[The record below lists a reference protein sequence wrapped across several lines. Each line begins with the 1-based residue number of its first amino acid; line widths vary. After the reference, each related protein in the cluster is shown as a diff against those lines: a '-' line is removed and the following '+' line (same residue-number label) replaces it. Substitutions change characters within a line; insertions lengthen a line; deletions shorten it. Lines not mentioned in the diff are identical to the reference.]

1 MKGKVEVFSVCDGK
15 RTLVLEEDNLIMD
28 GAGETIVDM
37 LTTTSSIAL
46 SGDTTLS
53 AALDASNY
61 CIQGFTFGKGKA
73 GYLANAHNYKQHN
86 LLANANLTLSGD
98 SSYISFN
105 NVSGV
110 VALNRSLIDG
120 SSFVYKLQNLA
131 ATGGSVKWKTF
142 NMDADFY
149 ETTLGLPK
157 VFSVDVKID
166 MTSPLVSASDGYSRV
181 AIRINDQDASRDY
194 HFRFSKLD
202 TDPLSK
208 NIWEFNAFE
217 DTGTGKWAYVKSKG
231 NGWYRLVC
239 VLPPSEVT
247 NTLSQAVTN
256 LVSIFPGGLS
266 SFDGGGAFDWPET
279 GLSGGS
285 LLISRPSYNIG
296 SVPIEYFV
304 GDSNITTRESDASTL
319 PSLVYSVISAE
330 NINGGFFMP
339 SGGGTLSRNFTTYDA
354 IASLPEM
361 PNPNAE
367 KLQAITTTPYE
378 KETALVT
385 SIGHNL
391 NIGAFSEIEGT
402 SVSSYISP
410 EWALSNGMK
419 ALPVQKDLKLLGSFL
434 PKEEIQVG
442 LLSSL
447 NRQAYVNSI
456 AGPTLYGNGNGYNQ
470 ASSVDMNGY
479 VRVYYPTLGDL
490 PYRQNRVVCNY
501 EATDSDFSSTGK
513 VRFSTTM
520 NQWDRAYMNLFGG
533 IFQLGLYTLNVQ
545 ESRKKNKNSAYSSF
559 DKTVGIGDDLVFRLF
574 SSKTFNFDISHTSEG
589 VSGPIPNHRLE
600 INWTVD
606 FL

>member
-1 MKGKVEVFSVCDGK
+1 MKGKVEVFSVYDDK
-15 RTLVLEEDNLIMD
+15 RTLVFEEDNLIMD

-46 SGDTTLS
+46 SGDSIVS
-53 AALDASNY
+53 AVLDASNY
-61 CIQGFTFGKGKA
+61 CIQGFTFGKGEA

-86 LLANANLTLSGD
+86 LLVSSNLTLSGD
-98 SSYISFN
+98 SSYLSFN
-105 NVSGV
+105 NVSGIRS
-110 VALNRSLIDG
+110 LNRSLIDG

-131 ATGGSVKWKTF
+131 ATGGSIKWKTA
-142 NMDADFY
+142 NIDSTFY
-149 ETTLGLPK
+149 ENTLGLPK

-166 MTSPLVSASDGYSRV
+166 MVSPLVSASDGYSRV

-208 NIWEFNAFE
+208 NIWEFDGFE
-217 DTGTGKWAYVKSKG
+217 NNGTGKWAYVKSKG

-247 NTLSQAVTN
+247 NIVSQPVTN
-256 LVSIFPGGLS
+256 IVSIFPGGLQT
-266 SFDGGGAFDWPET
+266 FTDGFTWPT
-279 GLSGGS
+279 SLSGGS

-304 GDSNITTRESDASTL
+304 GDSDIETLESDASTL

-330 NINGGFFMP
+330 NTFGGLFMP
-339 SGGGTLSRNFTTYDA
+339 SGGGTLSRNVTTYDA

-367 KLQAITTTPYE
+367 KLQSITTTPYE

-410 EWALSNGMK
+410 EWTLSNGMK

-434 PKEEIQVG
+434 PTEEIQVG
-442 LLSSL
+442 FLSSL
-447 NRQAYVNSI
+447 NRQAYVNDI
-456 AGPTLYGNGNGYNQ
+456 VGPTLYGISNGYNY

-479 VRVYYPTLGDL
+479 VRVYYPSLGDSSQ
-490 PYRQNRVVCNY
+490 RENRVVCNY
-501 EATDSDFSSTGK
+501 DAADSDFSSTGK
-513 VRFSTTM
+513 VRFYTTM
-520 NQWDRAYMNLFGG
+520 NKWDRGYMNLFGG

-559 DKTVGIGDDLVFRLF
+559 DKRVVVGDDLVFRIF
-574 SSKTFNFDISHTSEG
+574 SSKTFGFDISHNSEDALL
-589 VSGPIPNHRLE
+589 VPNHNLE